1 MERVA
6 YTLSDRRLIMNADD
20 FGLSRS
26 VTTGILEAAEAG
38 AVTSASMIV
47 NLDDF
52 EETAARARNFG
63 RLPLGLHLNFTMGRP
78 LTRAPSLTSKGGDFH
93 GLVTL
98 VKRASL
104 GMVDSADVAR
114 ECAAQLDRITEAGIA
129 VTHMDSHRHIHVHP
143 GLFAPVMEV
152 ATSRGVRSVRAP
164 LEPISTNLGDWR
176 ATMKKVALSLSSRL
190 SGAIRTGHGPDHFY
204 GISLQ
209 GGRSFAS
216 RLFGLIPELP
226 SGTSEIMTHPGRVD
240 HSLRSHDSYNW
251 QREEE
256 LVVLL
261 SHQFREL
268 LDRHGIQLTGF
279 ASMGSSTAG

>member
-1 MERVA
+1 MA
-6 YTLSDRRLIMNADD
+6 YTLNDRRLIVNADD
-20 FGLSRS
+20 FGLSRA

-52 EETAARARNFG
+52 EETLAHARSFG

-78 LTRAPSLTSKGGDFH
+78 LTAAPSLTSKRGDFY
-93 GLVTL
+93 GLATL

-114 ECAAQLDRITEAGIA
+114 ECAAQLDRIAAAGIA

-143 GLFAPVMEV
+143 ALFAPVTET
-152 ATSRGVRSVRAP
+152 ATSRGVHAVRAP
-164 LEPISTNLGDWR
+164 LEPISTNIGDWR

-190 SGAIRTGHGPDHFY
+190 SGAIRPDHGPDHFY

-216 RLFGLIPELP
+216 RLFGLIPRLP
-226 SGTSEIMTHPGRVD
+226 SGTSEIMTHPGRSD
-240 HSLRSHDSYNW
+240 FSLPGHDGYSW

-256 LVVLL
+256 LLVLL
-261 SHQFREL
+261 SHQFRDL
-268 LDRHGIQLTGF
+268 LDRHGIKLTNF
-279 ASMGSSTAG
+279 ASLGSSTVG

>member
-1 MERVA
+1 
-6 YTLSDRRLIMNADD
+6 MNADD
-20 FGLSRS
+20 FGLSPA

-52 EETAARARNFG
+52 EETVARARNFG
-63 RLPLGLHLNFTMGRP
+63 RLPLGLHLNLTMGRP
-78 LTRAPSLTSKGGDFH
+78 LTRAPSLTSKGGDFY
-93 GLVTL
+93 GLPTL

-114 ECAAQLDRITEAGIA
+114 ECAAQLNRIAEAGIA

-143 GLFAPVMEV
+143 ALFAPVMEA
-152 ATSRGVRSVRAP
+152 ATSRGVYAVRAP

-216 RLFGLIPELP
+216 RLFGLIPKLP

-240 HSLRSHDSYNW
+240 RSLRSRDSYNW

-261 SHQFREL
+261 SRQFREL
-268 LDRHGIQLTGF
+268 LDRHSIQLTGF
-279 ASMGSSTAG
+279 ASLGSSTVG

>member
-1 MERVA
+1 
-6 YTLSDRRLIMNADD
+6 MNADD
-20 FGLSRS
+20 FGLSRA

-52 EETAARARNFG
+52 EETFARARSFG

-78 LTRAPSLTSKGGDFH
+78 LTGAPSLTSKGGDFY
-93 GLVTL
+93 GLTTL

-114 ECAAQLDRITEAGIA
+114 ECAAQLDRMAEAGIA

-143 GLFAPVMEV
+143 ALFAPVSET
-152 ATSRGVRSVRAP
+152 ATSRGVHAIRAP
-164 LEPISTNLGDWR
+164 LEPISTNIGDWR

-190 SGAIRTGHGPDHFY
+190 SGAIRPGRKPEHFY

-209 GGRSFAS
+209 GGKFFAS
-216 RLFGLIPELP
+216 RLFDLIQRLRP
-226 SGTSEIMTHPGRVD
+226 GTSEIMTHPGRAD
-240 HSLRSHDSYNW
+240 CSLRSYDSYNR

-256 LVVLL
+256 LEVLL
-261 SHQFREL
+261 SRRFREL
-268 LDRHGIQLTGF
+268 LDQHEIKLTDF
-279 ASMGSSTAG
+279 ARMGGSSTVG

>member
-1 MERVA
+1 VA
-6 YTLSDRRLIMNADD
+6 YTLNDRRLIMNADD
-20 FGLSRS
+20 FGLSRA

-38 AVTSASMIV
+38 AVTSASMLV

-52 EETAARARNFG
+52 EETVARARSFG

-78 LTRAPSLTSKGGDFH
+78 LTGAPSLTSRGGDFY
-93 GLVTL
+93 GLATL

-114 ECAAQLDRITEAGIA
+114 ECAAQLDRIAEAGIA
-129 VTHMDSHRHIHVHP
+129 VTHLDSHRHIHVHP
-143 GLFAPVMEV
+143 ALFAPVTET
-152 ATSRGVRSVRAP
+152 ATSRGVRAVRAP
-164 LEPISTNLGDWR
+164 LEPISTNIGDWP

-190 SGAIRTGHGPDHFY
+190 SGAIRPGHGPDHFY

-216 RLFGLIPELP
+216 RLFGLIPRLP
-226 SGTSEIMTHPGRVD
+226 SGTSEIMTHPGHAD
-240 HSLRSHDSYNW
+240 CSLRSHDSYNW

-268 LDRHGIQLTGF
+268 LDRHGIQLTDF
-279 ASMGSSTAG
+279 ASLGSSTVG

>member
-1 MERVA
+1 VA
-6 YTLSDRRLIMNADD
+6 YTLDERRLIMNADD
-20 FGLSRS
+20 FGVSRA

-52 EETAARARNFG
+52 EETFARARSFG

-78 LTRAPSLTSKGGDFH
+78 LTGVPSLTSKRGDFY
-93 GLVTL
+93 GLTTL

-114 ECAAQLDRITEAGIA
+114 ECAAQLDRIAEAGIA

-143 GLFAPVMEV
+143 AFFAPVTD
-152 ATSRGVRSVRAP
+152 AAASRGVHAVRTP
-164 LEPISTNLGDWR
+164 LEPMGTNIGDWR
-176 ATMKKVALSLSSRL
+176 ATMKKVALSLSSLL
-190 SGAIRTGHGPDHFY
+190 SGAIRPAHGPDHFY

-216 RLFGLIPELP
+216 RLFGLIPRLP
-226 SGTSEIMTHPGRVD
+226 PGTSEIMTHPGHAD
-240 HSLRSHDSYNW
+240 CSLTSHDSYNW

-256 LVVLL
+256 LAVLL

-268 LDRHGIQLTGF
+268 LDQYDIRLTDF
-279 ASMGSSTAG
+279 ATLGSSPVG